1 MLTELII
8 FILFGAVV
16 LFIFLYLV
24 PVNLWLTAVFAGV
37 RIRLLELVFM
47 RIRKSPVKDIVFALI
62 TSTKAGLG
70 LTSVD
75 LESHALAGGN
85 VAEVV
90 KTMIKAKNKNV
101 AVTYKEV
108 SSADLAGED
117 LDKFLALKEKQATPG
132 YQEKRERLARKIY
145 KQLTDD
151 QIDDLERYLEGQG

>member
-1 MLTELII
+1 MITELLIL
-8 FILFGAVV
+8 ILFGAVV
-16 LFIFLYLV
+16 LFIFFYLV
-24 PVNLWLTAVFAGV
+24 PFNLWLTTVFAGV

-62 TSTKAGLG
+62 TSTKAGLR

-90 KTMIKAKNKNV
+90 KTMIKAKNKNL

-117 LDKFLALKEKQATPG
+117 LDKFLELKTKQSSPG
-132 YQEKRERLARKIY
+132 YKEKREALANKISH
-145 KQLTDD
+145 KLTDD
-151 QIDDLERYLEGQG
+151 QIDDVERFLERMA